1 MIKCKFIDDVT
12 IDETDERYKNYCQNC
27 EGQNLRKF
35 RNKSLFRL
43 SLKCTIND
51 KGKEKITVILMNP
64 SFADEYGLD
73 ATLNNVKTFLSDLK
87 DNYSEFEVLNIFPIR
102 TPNSKDLLPL
112 LKKYDSKCKYRKL
125 NKEYIIEALKNSNKV
140 LVAWG
145 DKYHKEAQWIFEYLQ
160 EGKIYAYHL
169 NKSGSPTHFSPQA
182 YNRVENKELFP
193 VQIFRKTN
201 NNYYFGKIESGR
213 VGKATLNR
221 K

>member
-1 MIKCKFIDDVT
+1 MIECKFIDDVT
-12 IDETDERYKNYCQNC
+12 IDETDERYKNYCQDC

-43 SLKCTIND
+43 SLKCIIND

-73 ATLNNVKTFLSDLK
+73 ATLNNVKTFLSGLKK

-112 LKKYDSKCKYRKL
+112 LEKYDSKRQYR
-125 NKEYIIEALKNSNKV
+125 NQNEEHIIEALKNSNKV

-169 NKSGSPTHFSPQA
+169 NKSGSPTHFSPQT
-182 YNRVENKELFP
+182 YNRVENKKLFP
-193 VQIFRKTN
+193 VKIIQKAGGKL
-201 NNYYFGKIESGR
+201 YFK
-213 VGKATLNR
+213 K
-221 K
+221 

>member
-1 MIKCKFIDDVT
+1 M
-12 IDETDERYKNYCQNC
+12 IDETDEHYKNYCQDC

-43 SLKCTIND
+43 SLKCIIND

-87 DNYSEFEVLNIFPIR
+87 KDNYSEFEVLNIFPIR

-112 LKKYDSKCKYRKL
+112 LEKYDSKRQYRNQNEDYIKKTL
-125 NKEYIIEALKNSNKV
+125 NNSNKV

-182 YNRVENKELFP
+182 YNRVENKKLFP
-193 VQIFRKTN
+193 VKIIQKAGGKL
-201 NNYYFGKIESGR
+201 YFK
-213 VGKATLNR
+213 K
-221 K
+221 

>member
-1 MIKCKFIDDVT
+1 M
-12 IDETDERYKNYCQNC
+12 IDETDEHYKNYCQDC

-51 KGKEKITVILMNP
+51 KSKEKITVILMNP

-87 DNYSEFEVLNIFPIR
+87 KDNYSEFEVLNIFPIR

-112 LKKYDSKCKYRKL
+112 LEKYDSQCEYRNQ
-125 NKEYIIEALKNSNKV
+125 NKKYIIEALNNSNKV

-182 YNRVENKELFP
+182 YNRVENKKLFP
-193 VQIFRKTN
+193 VKIIQKAGGKL
-201 NNYYFGKIESGR
+201 YFK
-213 VGKATLNR
+213 K
-221 K
+221 

>member
-1 MIKCKFIDDVT
+1 MRVIECKFIDDVT
-12 IDETDERYKNYCQNC
+12 IDETDERYKNYCQDC

-73 ATLNNVKTFLSDLK
+73 ATLNNVKTFLSGLN

-112 LKKYDSKCKYRKL
+112 LDDYDSKRQYR
-125 NKEYIIEALKNSNKV
+125 NQNEDYIKKTLKNSNKV

-182 YNRVENKELFP
+182 YNRVENKKLFP
-193 VQIFRKTN
+193 VKIIQKAGGRL
-201 NNYYFGKIESGR
+201 YFK
-213 VGKATLNR
+213 K
-221 K
+221 

>member
-1 MIKCKFIDDVT
+1 
-12 IDETDERYKNYCQNC
+12 
-27 EGQNLRKF
+27 
-35 RNKSLFRL
+35 
-43 SLKCTIND
+43 
-51 KGKEKITVILMNP
+51 MNP

-73 ATLNNVKTFLSDLK
+73 ATLNNVKTFLSDLKK

-112 LKKYDSKCKYRKL
+112 LDDYDSKRQYR
-125 NKEYIIEALKNSNKV
+125 NQNEDYIKKTLKNSNKV

-182 YNRVENKELFP
+182 YNRVENKKLFP
-193 VQIFRKTN
+193 VKIIQKAGGRL
-201 NNYYFGKIESGR
+201 YFK
-213 VGKATLNR
+213 K
-221 K
+221 